1 MEVNLM
7 NKAELVSAIADKSG
21 LSKTLSLKA
30 LDAFTEAVV
39 EAVKSGDK
47 VMLTGFGTFEVTER
61 AAREGR
67 NPATGETLHIEATK
81 APKFKPGKA
90 FKDAVK

>member
-1 MEVNLM
+1 M

-47 VMLTGFGTFEVTER
+47 VILTGFGTCEVTER

>member
-1 MEVNLM
+1 M

-47 VMLTGFGTFEVTER
+47 VILTGFGTFEVIER

-81 APKFKPGKA
+81 APKFKPGKV